1 MAIGSGLPK
10 RLALI
15 RIIRIRCAHQLLAIS
30 VILLVVAC
38 NGSGGKLTDQERRTI
53 ADAVGPIGDRV
64 GFEIIIPSYLP
75 KRISREVKADSHS
88 DSRGNLVTMVFLAD
102 RSDTPED
109 GVTSVIVVE
118 ERDPDVA
125 ACPPCP
131 SDKEGDYVTKTI
143 GDHIVATKE
152 MMTRAREV
160 THDVRLRVGDV
171 HVI

>member
-1 MAIGSGLPK
+1 MVAVVVT
-10 RLALI
+10 ALFSSNKVVSD
-15 RIIRIRCAHQLLAIS
+15 CVFL
-30 VILLVVAC
+30 VI
-38 NGSGGKLTDQERRTI
+38 
-53 ADAVGPIGDRV
+53 
-64 GFEIIIPSYLP
+64 
-75 KRISREVKADSHS
+75 
-88 DSRGNLVTMVFLAD
+88 MVFLAD

-171 HVI
+171 HVIVQIAWDTESVQLTDEMRREDFRIVESFFR